1 MKRVDLNCDLGE
13 SFGNYTC
20 GMDASVIPHI
30 SSANVACGFHAGDPL
45 VMSKTV
51 QLAKQYNVAVGAHPG
66 YPDLVGFGRRN
77 MAVSPLELKA
87 MMQYQIGALQAFCKA
102 QGVKLQHVKP
112 HGAMYNMAAK
122 DRKLADAICDAI
134 LEIDDS
140 LILLGLSGS
149 EMLKAAK
156 DKGLRY
162 ASEVFADRAYEPDG
176 SLTPRALEG
185 SVITDEDEAIKRVLQ
200 MVNDGTVVTRSG
212 KIIPIEADS
221 ICLHGDGAKA
231 VEFAKR
237 IRQELTDS
245 GVEIVPLAA
254 LN

>member
-1 MKRVDLNCDLGE
+1 MKKVDLNCDLGE

-30 SSANVACGFHAGDPL
+30 SSANVACSFHAGDPL
-45 VMSKTV
+45 VMQKTV
-51 QLAKQYNVAVGAHPG
+51 ALAAKHGTAVGAHPG
-66 YPDLVGFGRRN
+66 FPDLVGFGRRN

-87 MMQYQIGALQAFCKA
+87 MVIYQIGALKAFCHS
-102 QGVKLQHVKP
+102 QGVTLQHVKP

-122 DRKLADAICDAI
+122 DRKLADAICEAI
-134 LEIDDS
+134 AEVDDS

-156 DKGLRY
+156 AKGLRC

-185 SVITDEDEAIKRVLQ
+185 SVITDEEEAINRVLQ
-200 MVNDGTVVTRSG
+200 MVKSGTVVARNGQT
-212 KIIPIEADS
+212 IPIEADS
-221 ICLHGDGAKA
+221 ICLHGDGVKA
-231 VEFAKR
+231 VEFARR
-237 IRQELTDS
+237 IRQALTDS
-245 GVEIVPLAA
+245 GVEIVPLAQ
-254 LN
+254 L